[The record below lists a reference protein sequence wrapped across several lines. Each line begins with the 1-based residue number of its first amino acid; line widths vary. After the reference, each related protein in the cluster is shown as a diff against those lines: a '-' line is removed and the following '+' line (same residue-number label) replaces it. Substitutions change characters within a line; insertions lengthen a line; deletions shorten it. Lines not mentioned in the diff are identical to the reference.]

1 MTLLAKLLVFVA
13 GAYVSFAHCAE
24 YWVVGPVFGLVVLCW
39 QAASLR
45 TFLAPKRLGFL
56 ASSTLIYAFVYWISS
71 QKLPEVP
78 YLFSAFLLAV
88 LVGTVLLPL
97 AHGWWLGASRRRV
110 TLAIPVVYGVFYL
123 TQFLTLPDAVQ
134 KWVNAVSLWQAAYV
148 FCFFG
153 PELRVRKSGG

>member
-45 TFLAPKRLGFL
+45 TFFAPKRLGFL
-56 ASSTLIYAFVYWISS
+56 ASATLLYALVYWISS
-71 QKLPEVP
+71 QKLPEIP

-110 TLAIPVVYGVFYL
+110 RIAIPVIYVVFYL
-123 TQFLTLPDAVQ
+123 TQFLNLPDAVQ
-134 KWVNAVSLWQAAYV
+134 KWVNAVSLWQAAYLY
-148 FCFFG
+148 CFFG
-153 PELRVRKSGG
+153 PELRHKR

>member
-24 YWVVGPVFGLVVLCW
+24 YWVVGPVFGFVVLCW

-56 ASSTLIYAFVYWISS
+56 ASSTLI
-71 QKLPEVP
+71 
-78 YLFSAFLLAV
+78 
-88 LVGTVLLPL
+88 
-97 AHGWWLGASRRRV
+97 
-110 TLAIPVVYGVFYL
+110 
-123 TQFLTLPDAVQ
+123 LPDAVQ

-153 PELRVRKSGG
+153 PELRHKG